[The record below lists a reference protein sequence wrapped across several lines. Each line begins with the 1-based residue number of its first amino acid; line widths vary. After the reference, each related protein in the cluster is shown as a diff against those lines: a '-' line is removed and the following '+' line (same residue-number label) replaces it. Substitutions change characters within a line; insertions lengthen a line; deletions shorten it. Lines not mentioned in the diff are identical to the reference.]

1 MLEQWSSGAVIIK
14 SEGTVEQWHSDSK
27 VWWNSGALIVKCE
40 GTVVQWHSD
49 SNVWWNS
56 RTVAQ

>member
-1 MLEQWSSGAVIIK
+1 MLEQWSSGTVIIK
-14 SEGTVEQWHSDSK
+14 CEGTVEQW
-27 VWWNSGALIVKCE
+27 NSGTVIVKCE
-40 GTVVQWHSD
+40 GTVVQWQSD